1 MNQKIIDEII
11 NGLLDIKNNKD
22 IEIEYVPNKVIASYF
37 FGNGECY
44 EKVES
49 IIKIIYSKPIKKE
62 VK

>member
-37 FGNGECY
+37 FSNGECY

-49 IIKIIYSKPIKKE
+49 IIKIIYTKPIKKE